1 MSGRVARRKVVCFR
15 VGDSLVMQEDVFTRV
30 KPLKIRGGGISLAV
44 TMRTY
49 SVLDDSLAIGVP
61 QRIRRLE
68 FNSYATS
75 SSDVCHQTSVDR
87 VRT

>member
-30 KPLKIRGGGISLAV
+30 KPLKIRGGGISLAWPCA
-44 TMRTY
+44 Y